1 MRLTRL
7 APALRLCLVLGVLGF
22 AAGCGAESQQPA
34 LDKVDEDGMLV
45 ARKGIR
51 EAQKRQ
57 RESARANPGGRK
69 NVRSDVK
76 SRS

>member
-7 APALRLCLVLGVLGF
+7 APALRLCLVLGALGF

-57 RESARANPGGRK
+57 RDSAKVNPGGRK
-69 NVRSDVK
+69 NVSPDAR